1 MMNYK
6 LYCDFMPRVQRDLNA
21 RESEILENDQANK
34 SAGWMPWH

>member
-1 MMNYK
+1 MMIYK

-34 SAGWMPWH
+34 SAG